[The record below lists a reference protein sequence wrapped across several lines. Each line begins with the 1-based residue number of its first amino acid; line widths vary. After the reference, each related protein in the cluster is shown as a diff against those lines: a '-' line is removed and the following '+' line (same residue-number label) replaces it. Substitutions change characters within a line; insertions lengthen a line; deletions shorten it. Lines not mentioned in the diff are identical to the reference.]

1 MGTDEGRESS
11 TGRALGA
18 ACAAALA
25 VAVVVLAFL
34 WPVATAKPKDVPVGI
49 VGPAEMV
56 AAVEG
61 VLAEQNPAPLE
72 LEAVT
77 DRSDAVAQIEERD
90 LYGAIILGEEP
101 EVLIA
106 TAASPVVAQALRG
119 VATQLQIQID
129 TGILAGVNEQLG
141 GLVAAL
147 QSGQMPQL
155 PEELT
160 SGEGIVAP
168 TVTVTDVVPLAE
180 GDATGAGLTAS
191 AFPLV
196 LGGILGGIVISL
208 LVRGRWA
215 RLIALAAYGLAA
227 GSLIMLVMQ
236 TWLGLLGGE
245 WWLNAAVA
253 GVSVAATAA
262 FVVGLGAVLG
272 AGGLGLA
279 AVTTLLVANPIS
291 AAATPPEFLVG
302 PWGAIGQAFVPGAS
316 VTLLR
321 SVAYFP
327 EAATAAQW
335 LILAAWLVGG
345 AMLVLVGRRTL
356 ATGARGAD

>member
-1 MGTDEGRESS
+1 M
-11 TGRALGA
+11 
-18 ACAAALA
+18 
-25 VAVVVLAFL
+25 
-34 WPVATAKPKDVPVGI
+34 
-49 VGPAEMV
+49 
-56 AAVEG
+56 
-61 VLAEQNPAPLE
+61 
-72 LEAVT
+72 
-77 DRSDAVAQIEERD
+77 
-90 LYGAIILGEEP
+90 
-101 EVLIA
+101 
-106 TAASPVVAQALRG
+106 
-119 VATQLQIQID
+119 
-129 TGILAGVNEQLG
+129 
-141 GLVAAL
+141 
-147 QSGQMPQL
+147 
-155 PEELT
+155 
-160 SGEGIVAP
+160 AP

-279 AVTTLLVANPIS
+279 AVTTLLVANPIRPLRPRRS
-291 AAATPPEFLVG
+291 SSS
-302 PWGAIGQAFVPGAS
+302 VPGE
-316 VTLLR
+316 R
-321 SVAYFP
+321 S
-327 EAATAAQW
+327 
-335 LILAAWLVGG
+335 
-345 AMLVLVGRRTL
+345 GRRSC
-356 ATGARGAD
+356 RGHR

>member
-34 WPVATAKPKDVPVGI
+34 WPVATAEPKDVPVGI

-160 SGEGIVAP
+160 SGR
-168 TVTVTDVVPLAE
+168 
-180 GDATGAGLTAS
+180 AS
-191 AFPLV
+191 W
-196 LGGILGGIVISL
+196 
-208 LVRGRWA
+208 R
-215 RLIALAAYGLAA
+215 
-227 GSLIMLVMQ
+227 
-236 TWLGLLGGE
+236 
-245 WWLNAAVA
+245 
-253 GVSVAATAA
+253 
-262 FVVGLGAVLG
+262 
-272 AGGLGLA
+272 
-279 AVTTLLVANPIS
+279 
-291 AAATPPEFLVG
+291 PP
-302 PWGAIGQAFVPGAS
+302 
-316 VTLLR
+316 
-321 SVAYFP
+321 
-327 EAATAAQW
+327 
-335 LILAAWLVGG
+335 
-345 AMLVLVGRRTL
+345 
-356 ATGARGAD
+356 